1 VSHRARLLAGLVVLG
16 GCLFRTA
23 DPPLFFRPGSATLD
37 AVAPDESDRTAPGG
51 FAIRLR
57 GVQSESFLRERI
69 VWRAS
74 DVEYGFYEQRRWIDL
89 PAHYVERALKT
100 RIRETPGLRLTD
112 DPRAA
117 VLHVDV
123 LAFDDV
129 LRPTHEANVAL
140 AVVLDETGHGRLLTR
155 TFNARV
161 GIDNDEP
168 ASLAKAMGQALD
180 DAVAQV
186 AEAVRVRVQDQRT
199 MLIPRDL
206 LAQM

>member
-1 VSHRARLLAGLVVLG
+1 VRYRAWLLAGFAVLE

-23 DPPLFFRPGSATLD
+23 DPPLFFRPDSATLE
-37 AVAPDESDRTAPGG
+37 AVAPDETARSASGT

-69 VWRAS
+69 VWRVS

-89 PAHYVERALKT
+89 PSHYVERALNT
-100 RIRETPGLRLTD
+100 RLRETPGLRLTD

-123 LAFDDV
+123 LAFDEV
-129 LRPTHEANVAL
+129 LRPAHEANVAL
-140 AVVLDETGHGRLLTR
+140 AVTLDDASHGRLLTR

-161 GIDNDEP
+161 GVENGEP
-168 ASLAKAMGQALD
+168 ASTAKAMGRALD

-186 AEAVRVRVQDQRT
+186 AEAVR
-199 MLIPRDL
+199 LIVKDL
-206 LAQM
+206 RASYSRSRGPTA